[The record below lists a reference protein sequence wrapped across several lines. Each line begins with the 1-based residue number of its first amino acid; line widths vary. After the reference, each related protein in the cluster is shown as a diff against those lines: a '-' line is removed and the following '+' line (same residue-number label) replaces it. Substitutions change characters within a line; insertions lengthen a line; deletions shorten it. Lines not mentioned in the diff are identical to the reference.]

1 MKRKVI
7 ALLVICVMVLSG
19 CGKTTPEEKSEETV
33 QDIQQ
38 KEIADDFEE
47 LMEGTRELY
56 EKVAENKLLDS
67 LEFQKQVIEY
77 LGQKGYA
84 AVDMK
89 DQVDDGGR
97 HDGSRH
103 DGLPHDGTGIKGR
116 IGRCGDIFCHRTGRC
131 SSL

>member
-1 MKRKVI
+1 MI

-56 EKVAENKLLDS
+56 EK
-67 LEFQKQVIEY
+67 
-77 LGQKGYA
+77 
-84 AVDMK
+84 
-89 DQVDDGGR
+89 
-97 HDGSRH
+97 GSRKQAA
-103 DGLPHDGTGIKGR
+103 GQSGVSK
-116 IGRCGDIFCHRTGRC
+116 
-131 SSL
+131 SK

>member
-47 LMEGTRELY
+47 LKERENY
-56 EKVAENKLLDS
+56 MKRQ
-67 LEFQKQVIEY
+67 QKTSCWTVWSF
-77 LGQKGYA
+77 KS
-84 AVDMK
+84 K
-89 DQVDDGGR
+89 
-97 HDGSRH
+97 
-103 DGLPHDGTGIKGR
+103 
-116 IGRCGDIFCHRTGRC
+116 
-131 SSL
+131 

>member
-56 EKVAENKLLDS
+56 ERQ
-67 LEFQKQVIEY
+67 QKTSCWTVWSF
-77 LGQKGYA
+77 KS
-84 AVDMK
+84 K
-89 DQVDDGGR
+89 
-97 HDGSRH
+97 
-103 DGLPHDGTGIKGR
+103 
-116 IGRCGDIFCHRTGRC
+116 
-131 SSL
+131 